1 MNGPEWMLLREGR
14 HNPSTDQATLPG
26 FFSIFKERIMNRKEF
41 LKDAFKGAM
50 AGLII
55 PYFPNLTRVETETE
69 KTRAPLGRP
78 ELIAAAREIIAGQT
92 YCALITQDEEGR
104 PQMRTMNPFPPEED
118 MTVWMA
124 TSTLTRKVR
133 HIRRDS
139 RVTLY
144 YANHGQA
151 TGYVTINGRAELI
164 DDRAE
169 MIKRKRAY
177 WDSAF
182 PGFKNL
188 VLIKVIP
195 ERMDVLNY
203 SRGALGDPDTWRT
216 PSVEFTKSS

>member
-1 MNGPEWMLLREGR
+1 
-14 HNPSTDQATLPG
+14 
-26 FFSIFKERIMNRKEF
+26 MNRKEF
-41 LKDAFKGAM
+41 LRNAFQGAL
-50 AGLII
+50 AGFII
-55 PYFPNLTRVETETE
+55 PFFPNLARAETE
-69 KTRAPLGRP
+69 KENTRAPLGRP

-104 PQMRTMNPFPPEED
+104 PQVRTMNPFPPEED

-133 HIRRDS
+133 HVRRDS

-151 TGYVTINGRAELI
+151 IGYVTINGRAELI

-169 MIKRKRAY
+169 MIKRKRGY

-203 SRGALGDPDTWRT
+203 SRGALGDPETWRT